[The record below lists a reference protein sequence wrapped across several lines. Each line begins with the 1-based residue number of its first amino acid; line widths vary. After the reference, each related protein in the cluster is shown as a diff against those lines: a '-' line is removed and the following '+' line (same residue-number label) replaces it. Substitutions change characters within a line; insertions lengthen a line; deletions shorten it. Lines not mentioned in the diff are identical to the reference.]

1 MTFAQLLR
9 DASHRDFVGRQAE
22 LDEFRAILERARNGF
37 HLIQLTGDAGS
48 GKSMVLREWADI
60 CRELAIPH
68 VRVDVSCLPEL
79 TKDSLLA
86 ALGPEG
92 QKPRVVLIDA
102 YEELLA
108 RESWFLGEILARFND
123 DVLLVLASRVPFGA
137 RWSSI
142 GRRDWVTRIK
152 LKPLSEADSLALLE
166 HRGVDPRKRD
176 ALLRFA
182 EGSPLLLALSADV
195 AEHVPELR
203 FGPHEQ
209 QQVLKLVLDLFRA
222 DVVDKRKRDA
232 LGLCAV
238 ARFTTFESLH
248 TVMDGDADAGALF
261 AWLRSLSFIEDTPLG
276 LRPHSV
282 IRSALLEEL
291 KQHQPASYLG
301 FHKRLRGYYRKCARI
316 GVDQARWV
324 SDRVFLDRELPALNR
339 YFDWQSDDIEP
350 VLEPANPSQKSQ
362 IVDMVRRWE
371 GEESALWAKRWFL
384 ASPEAFE
391 VCLDAEGRV
400 RGFLGTVPLGR
411 QPRHVLE
418 VDDPA
423 VALARSFLE
432 KAELGPQETAIFFRF
447 WMTAESHRS
456 PSPVTNAILTSMMK
470 HLLRHRNLAFH
481 FALDVEGGFWT
492 SLAHA
497 LDIKLR
503 TLGRFVQGN
512 TEVSATACRWRDGSV
527 SSVFERPPT
536 IRLTAQ
542 RVSEP
547 PLSARSPLSAP
558 FEVMIAHTPDEIAV
572 GEVQVAERKDS
583 PPKHA
588 SSQQPLA
595 RALHRRVSEVA
606 SQASLSQREREVLEL
621 ALIGRDA
628 GQIGLVLGI
637 TARTAK
643 FHLSNLFAKLGA
655 ESRADLL
662 RVLL

>member
-1 MTFAQLLR
+1 MTFDQLLR
-9 DASHRDFVGRQAE
+9 DASHRDFVGRKAE
-22 LDEFRAILERARNGF
+22 LDEFRAVLERSPVGF
-37 HLIQLTGDAGS
+37 HLVQITGDAGS
-48 GKSMVLREWADI
+48 GKSMLLRAWAEL
-60 CRELAIPH
+60 CRDLAVPH
-68 VRVDVSCLPEL
+68 LRVDVSCLPEITKESL
-79 TKDSLLA
+79 TLA
-86 ALGPEG
+86 LRPWEES
-92 QKPRVVLIDA
+92 KPRVVLIDA

-108 RESWFLGEILARFND
+108 REAWFLDEILARFTD

-137 RWSSI
+137 RWSNLA
-142 GRRDWVTRIK
+142 RRDVVTRIR
-152 LKPLSEADSLALLE
+152 LKPLSDADSLALLE

-176 ALLRFA
+176 AMLRFA
-182 EGSPLLLALSADV
+182 RGSPLLLALSADV

-222 DVVDKRKRDA
+222 DVVEKRKRDA

-248 TVMDGDADAGALF
+248 AVMEGDTDLGEVF
-261 AWLRSLSFIEDTPLG
+261 AWLRSLSFIEDTAVG

-282 IRSALLEEL
+282 VRNALLEEL
-291 KQHQPASYLG
+291 KQHQPATYLG
-301 FHKRLRGYYRKCARI
+301 FHRRLRGYYRKCARI

-324 SDRVFLDRELPALNR
+324 SERVFLDRELPALNR
-339 YFDWQSDDIEP
+339 YFDWQSEDIEP
-350 VLEPANPSQKSQ
+350 VLEPANASQKSQ

-384 ASPEAFE
+384 AAPEAFE
-391 VCLDAEGRV
+391 VCLDADGRV
-400 RGFLGTVPLGR
+400 RGFLATVQLGR

-432 KAELGPQETAIFFRF
+432 RAELGSQESALFFRF

-456 PSPVTNAILTSMMK
+456 PSPVTNSILTSMMK

-503 TLGRFVQGN
+503 TLGRFVQGT
-512 TEVSATACRWRDGSV
+512 TEVCATACRWRDGTV
-527 SSVFERPPT
+527 SSVFERPPVL
-536 IRLTAQ
+536 RLTAQ
-542 RVSEP
+542 RASEP
-547 PLSARSPLSAP
+547 SLSSRSPLSAS
-558 FEVMIAHTPDEIAV
+558 FEVMIAHTADEVEVGEIA
-572 GEVQVAERKDS
+572 
-583 PPKHA
+583 PPDPATRRPA
-588 SSQQPLA
+588 SQRPLA

-606 SQASLSQREREVLEL
+606 TEVSLSQREREVLEL

-628 GQIGLVLGI
+628 GQIGVVLGI
-637 TARTAK
+637 TPRTAK

-662 RVLL
+662 RALL